1 MKDRTRKIRKDCLG
15 HERGSMGKKGRNKRY
30 VRLYKKCVQLRK
42 KRSALE
48 RVPRLLGRE
57 VGNYAVT
64 TPTTTAAKAPRAL
77 STLLDP
83 PLVLVLVVLLEELEG
98 FEPLEVLLGVPE
110 LDPPELGVAEGSG

>member
-1 MKDRTRKIRKDCLG
+1 
-15 HERGSMGKKGRNKRY
+15 
-30 VRLYKKCVQLRK
+30 
-42 KRSALE
+42 
-48 RVPRLLGRE
+48 VPRLLGKE

-83 PLVLVLVVLLEELEG
+83 PLVLVLVVLLEEPEG